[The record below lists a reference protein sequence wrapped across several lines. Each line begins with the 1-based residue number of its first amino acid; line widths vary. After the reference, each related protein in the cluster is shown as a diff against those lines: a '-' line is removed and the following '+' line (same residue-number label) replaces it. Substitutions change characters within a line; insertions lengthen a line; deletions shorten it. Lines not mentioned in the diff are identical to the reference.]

1 MRPCKHWLIV
11 TGMIFFVCSSLAG
24 SAQSAEFIYLRG
36 VNPRYPNNPYYKAF
50 SSTAKPISFAVPFG
64 ILAVSLIKE
73 DKKLEMDA
81 YEMTAGLVMTAV
93 ATEALK
99 ELVKRER
106 PYVTHNDIYPDE
118 TDNDYSFPSGHVSL
132 AFSTATSVFLISKKW
147 YYTVPAFAWASGV
160 AYSRI
165 YLGQH
170 YPTDVLAGAIVGA
183 GGAFASHWLNKK
195 LFGKKKKQSLPSPK

>member
-1 MRPCKHWLIV
+1 MRSCKYWFMAMGV
-11 TGMIFFVCSSLAG
+11 VFFVCSSQTV
-24 SAQSAEFIYLRG
+24 SAQSAEYIYLRG
-36 VNPRYPNNPYYKAF
+36 VNPRYPDNPYYKAL

-64 ILAVSLIKE
+64 MLAVSLIKE
-73 DKKLEMDA
+73 DKKLETDA
-81 YEMTAGLVMTAV
+81 YEMSAGLVMTAV

-99 ELVKRER
+99 VIVKRPR
-106 PYVTHNDIYPDE
+106 PYVTHDDIYPDE
-118 TDNDYSFPSGHVSL
+118 IDDGNSFPSGHVSL
-132 AFSTATSVFLISKKW
+132 AFSTATSVLLISKKW

-195 LFGKKKKQSLPSPK
+195 LFGKKKNQSLPSLK